1 MNTELFN
8 LEGKTAI
15 VTGGANGIGKGCS
28 LMLSDA
34 GANIVVADLK
44 FEDAQKAADEIND
57 KGGKAMRPRADD
69 RRKTKARTRM
79 RPSARNFVSP
89 VVEDDDLSRMALR
102 RSALTRCAACT
113 LIKKAIAVSCNVT
126 KDEDLTNLVKR
137 TIDEFSSINILV
149 NNVGGGGAGKES
161 PSDISVD
168 DFARTFQLNVFS
180 AWRLSQ
186 LCAPEMKKS
195 GYGSIISMSS
205 MSSVNKSPAIS
216 AYASSK
222 AAINHMTANLA
233 FDYGPEV
240 RINAV
245 APGAVKTDALA
256 SVLTPER
263 EKKMLS
269 HTPLDRLGKPEDIA
283 GAVLY
288 FAAPISSWVSGQVL
302 FVNGGGVQTLD

>member
-1 MNTELFN
+1 MNIELFN

-15 VTGGANGIGKGCS
+15 VTGGGNGIGRACVK
-28 LMLSDA
+28 MLSDF
-34 GANIVVADLK
+34 GANVVVADLK
-44 FEDAQKAADEIND
+44 TEDAQKVAEEINQS
-57 KGGKAMRPRADD
+57 GR
-69 RRKTKARTRM
+69 
-79 RPSARNFVSP
+79 
-89 VVEDDDLSRMALR
+89 
-102 RSALTRCAACT
+102 
-113 LIKKAIAVSCNVT
+113 AIAVSCNVT
-126 KDEDLTNLVKR
+126 KDEDLTNLVER
-137 TIDEFSSINILV
+137 TINEFGNINILV

-186 LCAPEMKKS
+186 LCAPEMRKA

-245 APGAVKTDALA
+245 APGAIKTDALA

-269 HTPLDRLGKPEDIA
+269 HTPLGRLGEAEDIA